1 MFLLDQINIL
11 PRKFQNFQNF
21 YSSQCEIKELKEE
34 FKNKVP
40 FSIKIAGQSGNGV
53 THFCHAVCNYWQERN
68 YKVMIISSEWLAYFS
83 YFLVDEERT
92 AFLNELNT
100 YDVIAI
106 DNIEFNFKKSKKKTD
121 LFYELIQSRNQSEKC
136 IILGCSDL
144 KKDVSKNKNISF
156 INFQKL
162 ILKEPSSTDVFRAL
176 KSNVSREDE
185 ISEILLYLISSYNG
199 SIQEHLNCLISLRF
213 KLNLKDV
220 NLEQMTFHEI
230 DSFFELK
237 KYFKR
242 QQFRKCFF
250 QYELDFSKINS
261 EKLVF

>member
-1 MFLLDQINIL
+1 MLLLDQINIL
-11 PRKFQNFQNF
+11 PRKFQHFENFH
-21 YSSQCEIKELKEE
+21 SSQSEITELKGE
-34 FKNKVP
+34 FKNNIP

-53 THFCHAVCNYWQERN
+53 THFCHAVCNYWLERN
-68 YKVMIISSEWLAYFS
+68 YKVMIISSEWLAHFS
-83 YFLVDEERT
+83 CILVDKQRK

-144 KKDVSKNKNISF
+144 KKDVLKNKNVSF
-156 INFQKL
+156 INFQKV
-162 ILKEPSSTDVFRAL
+162 ILKEPTSTDVFRAL
-176 KSNVSREDE
+176 KSNISREDG
-185 ISEILLYLISSYNG
+185 IPEILLYLISSYNG

-213 KLNLKDV
+213 RLNPKDI
-220 NLEQMTFHEI
+220 NLEQMTFQEI
-230 DSFFELK
+230 DSLFELK

-250 QYELDFSKINS
+250 QYELDFSKINFK
-261 EKLVF
+261 KLVF